1 MENKK
6 RVEVSRMFKNNSNNN
21 YDSLLSN
28 LNKLKKDIE
37 RQLET
42 ISANREALNKANK
55 QLDIVLKFGYFILV
69 CLVLFVLFLIKC
81 LFQL

>member
-1 MENKK
+1 
-6 RVEVSRMFKNNSNNN
+6 MFTNNSNNN

-28 LNKLKKDIE
+28 LNKLKKDME
-37 RQLET
+37 RQLDT

-69 CLVLFVLFLIKC
+69 CLVLFVLFLLLQI
-81 LFQL
+81 LR

>member
-1 MENKK
+1 
-6 RVEVSRMFKNNSNNN
+6 MFKNNSNNN